1 MKAKQSRLLVPF
13 VAAAFASSALFATPV
28 QAELI
33 GTKQVA
39 APELSERDRVKAAL
53 ERPEIA
59 QKLQTLG
66 VLPGDAKSRVDAL
79 TDSEVSI
86 LANQIDALPAGGLT
100 NTEWFLIVIG
110 IILLLVVAL

>member
-1 MKAKQSRLLVPF
+1 MKPRQSRLLVPY
-13 VAAAFASSALFATPV
+13 VAAAFVSSVFLTTPV

-33 GTKQVA
+33 GTGKVA

-53 ERPEIA
+53 ERPELA

-79 TDSEVSI
+79 TDAEI
-86 LANQIDALPAGGLT
+86 RTIANQIDALPAGGLT
-100 NTEWFLIVIG
+100 NTEWFL
-110 IILLLVVAL
+110 VALGVILIIAVAL